1 MKDFSE
7 QQREAV
13 FAAEH
18 PVLLLAVPGGG
29 KTTVLVTRLG
39 YLIRCLGIAP
49 EQILTLTYTVAATRD
64 MAERYRSI
72 FGESDGPGGQ
82 VSEGIPSRGGQTSE
96 EVFECRGQTSEEVF
110 SRGRQTPEDMSGRGR
125 QDRAAAPEFRT
136 INGICA
142 KIIQFY
148 GRQIGKEPFALFSN
162 EGEILR
168 LIAEIYRA
176 VQDDFATPGELRM
189 IRTEIAYIKNS
200 MLTEDEVREMDGSR
214 HYALSEIYFR
224 YHAHLRGAG
233 LMDYDDQIVYAK
245 TMLERSPAVLE
256 HFRKM
261 YPYICVDEAQD
272 TSKIQ
277 HAVIRLL
284 AGDGAGLFMVGDED
298 QSIYGFRAAYPEAL
312 LHFERDY
319 AGARVLLMENNYRS
333 NARIVEAADRFIQK
347 NAHRHEKHMK
357 PARPAESEI
366 RIVDLKGRG
375 AQYTY
380 LAKAA
385 ESCRDAEAGA
395 SGRELPGQSL
405 PVTAVLYRD
414 NESAI
419 PLVDL
424 LDRKGLPYRIRN
436 AEPGFFTGRIV
447 TDIRN
452 ILLFAEHPGDPEL
465 FMKIYYKMSTYLT
478 REAAEALCR
487 SAARRAGGR
496 TFADGGIFAGVEPDA
511 AGRPAEGLFSSAAG
525 GPVGD
530 PFSSAAGGPAGDLL
544 SAAVRSPGLSVGTLR
559 AVREIRKNLAALH
572 TDSAAEAVSRIVGKM
587 GYGSYLERTGIP
599 DRSVGTL
606 KALARREETPG
617 GLLRRLD
624 ELAEIFEGGVPDPG
638 CRFVLS
644 TIHSSKGLEYDTVYL
659 MDVEDGTFPEHVPER
674 ENGAGA
680 RRTGAASWESG
691 VGARRAGAVPWES
704 GAGAR
709 RTGAVPWESG
719 VGARRA
725 GAVPWES
732 GAGARRTGAV
742 PWESGAG
749 ARRADEEAR
758 RERAAYEEE
767 RRLFYVGVTRA
778 KHTLCLFRLPGGS
791 SFIRELTKPQRE
803 RQRETLRAG
812 AGAHR
817 FWPGEEGAPEPPKEE
832 YGAFADRLKKGA
844 VIRHRAFGRGEI
856 LEFDG
861 RFVTVRFRD
870 VVRNLSAE
878 VLYRKE
884 LIKVVDPAEGSIK

>member
-13 FAAEH
+13 FAAGH

-39 YLIRCLGIAP
+39 YLIRCLGVAP

-72 FGESDGPGGQ
+72 FAESDGRGVQASEASAVSVGQALAAAPGFSGQ
-82 VSEGIPSRGGQTSE
+82 HTE
-96 EVFECRGQTSEEVF
+96 
-110 SRGRQTPEDMSGRGR
+110 
-125 QDRAAAPEFRT
+125 AAPEFRT

-176 VQDDFATPGELRM
+176 VQDDFATPGELRT

-200 MLTEDEVREMDGSR
+200 MLTDDEVREMDGSR

-224 YHAHLRGAG
+224 YRAHLRGAG

-277 HAVIRLL
+277 HAVIHLL

-395 SGRELPGQSL
+395 FGRELLGQPL

-496 TFADGGIFAGVEPDA
+496 TFADGGIFAGGEP
-511 AGRPAEGLFSSAAG
+511 ETAG
-525 GPVGD
+525 GPAGD
-530 PFSSAAGGPAGDLL
+530 PFSSAAGGPAGDLFSSAAGGPAEDLL
-544 SAAVRSPGLSVGTLR
+544 SAAARSPGLSVGTLR
-559 AVREIRKNLAALH
+559 AVREIRKNLAALL

-680 RRTGAASWESG
+680 RRTGMASWE
-691 VGARRAGAVPWES
+691 P
-704 GAGAR
+704 
-709 RTGAVPWESG
+709 
-719 VGARRA
+719 
-725 GAVPWES
+725 

-749 ARRADEEAR
+749 ARRTDDEAK

-791 SFIRELTKPQRE
+791 CFIRELTKPQRE

-817 FWPGEEGAPEPPKEE
+817 FWPGEEAPEPPKEE

-844 VIRHRAFGRGEI
+844 VIQHRAFGRGEI

-884 LIKVVDPAEGSIK
+884 LIEVVEPAEGSIK

>member
-13 FAAEH
+13 FAAGH

-82 VSEGIPSRGGQTSE
+82 VSEGIPSR
-96 EVFECRGQTSEEVF
+96 RGQTSEEVF
-110 SRGRQTPEDMSGRGR
+110 SHGRQTPEDMSGRGR
-125 QDRAAAPEFRT
+125 QDREAAPEFRT

-200 MLTEDEVREMDGSR
+200 MLTDDEVREMDGSR

-224 YHAHLRGAG
+224 YRAHLRGAE

-277 HAVIRLL
+277 HAVIHLL

-385 ESCRDAEAGA
+385 ESCRDAETGT

-487 SAARRAGGR
+487 SAARCAGGR
-496 TFADGGIFAGVEPDA
+496 TFADGGIFAGGEP
-511 AGRPAEGLFSSAAG
+511 ETAG
-525 GPVGD
+525 GPAGD
-530 PFSSAAGGPAGDLL
+530 PFSSAAGGPAEGLFSSAAGRPAEDLL

-559 AVREIRKNLAALH
+559 AVREIRKNLAALL

-674 ENGAGA
+674 ENGAG
-680 RRTGAASWESG
+680 
-691 VGARRAGAVPWES
+691 V
-704 GAGAR
+704 
-709 RTGAVPWESG
+709 
-719 VGARRA
+719 
-725 GAVPWES
+725 
-732 GAGARRTGAV
+732 RRTGAV

-758 RERAAYEEE
+758 REQAAYEEE

-791 SFIRELTKPQRE
+791 CFIRELTKPQRE

-817 FWPGEEGAPEPPKEE
+817 FWPGEEEAPEPPKEE